1 MDQRL
6 SELYLATLA
15 YHPLASLVLSRNVDL
30 LPHQLAA
37 LYGEYEQTHKC
48 PSPIPHKVIGLL
60 RAGFPVNA
68 LIADETGLG
77 KTVIAGLFI
86 LSLML
91 RGIARNIAI
100 VVPKAVVGQW
110 QDELLYKFGI
120 YFKVIE
126 HGSDFLDLI
135 DELKHDRE
143 LRFVV
148 SIDLIKG
155 RYGQEFVSALQE
167 GALDLTIIDEAH
179 HIITREETLRAKIA
193 LDLTRKSKALILM
206 SATPF
211 RGYYENEFKKVV
223 GLLGSGFIYIRR
235 FKDQVQGAD
244 GKLLFPKRVSYTIDI
259 GLDPQW
265 FQVYMRL
272 KNLIEA
278 APLPQLTKLVLL
290 KRLSSSLHALYATL
304 LSIKSWSPELEDPF
318 SEETDDVSGIEPDV
332 RKDGY
337 RSKTSIH
344 AIQAALDIVRDL
356 VNGKKHTPKEVEFL
370 QLLQT
375 LVRRNKVVIFT
386 EYKATLER
394 LKELLS
400 GANIKFVFV
409 HGSMSLK
416 ERRHA
421 ISTFW
426 NDAKVKVFLATDAAG
441 EGINLQV
448 TPYQINYDLPWSPLK
463 LEQRFG
469 RIHRYGQRYT
479 TYVYNLAVRGTIDD
493 CIINKIIKKLDNVA
507 KLLGDW
513 IYDYIGVAIKPDE
526 VRRLIIEGNDII
538 DEESIVKRF
547 NMIRS
552 DAHNPKFGGGLI
564 NELLLRL
571 RNYIDKYLHNARGEH
586 INILEVLRTTR
597 LVTQRLSNSQEVVA
611 DATSDVIVAVYR
623 AHNYV
628 VALHFLEMKG
638 DKFFDPVNDVYV
650 DSDRA
655 LQYLSERV
663 RELAYFYGFKGG
675 DVQIYS
681 YSA

>member
-1 MDQRL
+1 MDQL
-6 SELYLATLA
+6 HSELYLAALA
-15 YHPLASLVLSRNVDL
+15 YHPLAPLALSRNVDL
-30 LPHQLAA
+30 LSHQLAA
-37 LYGEYEQTHKC
+37 LYGEYVQAHEC

-77 KTVIAGLFI
+77 KTIIAGLFI

-110 QDELLYKFGI
+110 QDEILYKFGI
-120 YFKVIE
+120 YFSVIE
-126 HGSDFLDLI
+126 HGSDFLDLVE
-135 DELKHDRE
+135 ELKHGRE

-155 RYGQEFVSALQE
+155 SYGQEFVSALQE

-179 HIITREETLRAKIA
+179 HVITREETLRAKIA

-211 RGYYENEFKKVV
+211 RGYYETEFKRVV
-223 GLLGSGFIYIRR
+223 ELLGSEFIYIRR
-235 FKDQVQGAD
+235 FKDQVRGAD
-244 GKLLFPKRVSYTIDI
+244 GKPLFPKRVSYTIDI
-259 GLDPQW
+259 RLDPQW

-278 APLPQLTKLVLL
+278 ASLPQLTKLVLL
-290 KRLSSSLHALYATL
+290 KRLSSSLHALHATL
-304 LSIKSWSPELEDPF
+304 LSMTSSPLEPEDPF

-332 RKDGY
+332 RKDGHG
-337 RSKTSIH
+337 SKMSIH
-344 AIQAALDIVRDL
+344 ALQAALDIVRDL
-356 VNGKKHTPKEVEFL
+356 INEKKRAPKEVEFL

-375 LVRRNKVVIFT
+375 LIKRGKVVVFT
-386 EYKATLER
+386 EYRATLER

-400 GANIKFVFV
+400 EEDIKFVFV
-409 HGSMSLK
+409 HGDMSLK

-441 EGINLQV
+441 EGINLQIA
-448 TPYQINYDLPWSPLK
+448 PYQINYDLPWSPLK

-493 CIINKIIKKLDNVA
+493 CIINKIMKKLDNVA

-513 IYDYIGVAIKPDE
+513 IYDYIGVAIKPSE
-526 VRRLIIEGNDII
+526 VRRLIIEDNDVIN
-538 DEESIVKRF
+538 EENIVKRF
-547 NMIRS
+547 SMIRS
-552 DAHNPKFGGGLI
+552 DSHDPKFDSDLI
-564 NELLLRL
+564 NELLSRL
-571 RNYIDKYLHNARGEH
+571 RNYMNRYLHNTGKER
-586 INILEVLRTTR
+586 INVLEVLRTAR
-597 LVTQRLSNSQEVVA
+597 LVTQRLSNSREVVA
-611 DATSDVIVAVYR
+611 DAASDVIVAVYR
-623 AHNYV
+623 AHNYI

-638 DKFFDPVNDVYV
+638 GKFFDPINDVYV
-650 DSDRA
+650 DSGKA

-663 RELAYFYGFKGG
+663 RELAYFYGFKDG

-681 YSA
+681 M